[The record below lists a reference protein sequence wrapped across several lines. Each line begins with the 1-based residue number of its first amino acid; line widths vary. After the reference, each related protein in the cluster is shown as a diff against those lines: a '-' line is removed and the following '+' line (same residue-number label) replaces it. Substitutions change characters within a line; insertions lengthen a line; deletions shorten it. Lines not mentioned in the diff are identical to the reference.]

1 MNKTFFNQRES
12 QCFGDK
18 RDVLSIFNPNT
29 QKPKSIQPGM
39 TVDEIA
45 DVVSDHLIEV
55 IKEQFNAAKLEYV
68 TKTK

>member
-1 MNKTFFNQRES
+1 MDKSFFNQRES
-12 QCFGDK
+12 QCFGGK
-18 RDVLSIFNPNT
+18 RDVLSIFNSNI
-29 QKPKSIQPGM
+29 QKPKHIQPGM

-55 IKEQFNAAKLEYV
+55 IRQQFNAAKLEYA